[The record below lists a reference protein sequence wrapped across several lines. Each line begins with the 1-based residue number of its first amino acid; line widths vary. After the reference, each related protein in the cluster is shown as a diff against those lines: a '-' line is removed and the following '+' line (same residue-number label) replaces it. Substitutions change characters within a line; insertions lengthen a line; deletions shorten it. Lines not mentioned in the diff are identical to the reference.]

1 MSGHSGWDVAVSLPG
16 NHSAQQAGLWL
27 SDLQSLSPTGPRIR
41 ARKDLEQ
48 GRKIQG
54 SYQPVI
60 ESNCNFQRHRP
71 MRKLFVFSS
80 PMGTE
85 TGMYKNVFT
94 FSSSWCAYASQ
105 LKNKKPAED
114 MIDEPLTVWGDS
126 SDCLQRVPPRFC
138 HRSIQWLHVHCQ
150 RGTTASLAFAS
161 EKVKKQQ
168 FSNSALGWDCLWNT
182 QKKQDMNFKF

>member
-1 MSGHSGWDVAVSLPG
+1 MLLALIPSYKHRLELERNEKGRSHHSIINILSKENPKFIKGTGNPDKLFRGLFQRRVSGHSGWEVAVSPPG

-41 ARKDLEQ
+41 ASKDLKQ
-48 GRKIQG
+48 GRKVQG

-80 PMGTE
+80 PVGTE

-94 FSSSWCAYASQ
+94 FFSSWCAYASQ

-114 MIDEPLTVWGDS
+114 MIDEPLTV
-126 SDCLQRVPPRFC
+126 
-138 HRSIQWLHVHCQ
+138 
-150 RGTTASLAFAS
+150 
-161 EKVKKQQ
+161 
-168 FSNSALGWDCLWNT
+168 
-182 QKKQDMNFKF
+182 